1 MLDDLWLHFQN
12 SEKKYLKSL
21 LKMPSTRSPKN
32 LKAIIRL
39 SLSLS
44 LSLSHHWSSAS
55 SSGLAWLLYGQL
67 SCSDPFFAESMVA
80 DHCHWVYNHSDG
92 VANLAILNYWE
103 ANPNCWVITWSWGG
117 PSWHSIR
124 SVCVNE
130 KN

>member
-1 MLDDLWLHFQN
+1 MLEDLWLHFQN

-32 LKAIIRL
+32 LKAIIR
-39 SLSLS
+39 LSLS

-103 ANPNCWVITWSWGG
+103 ANPNCWVITCSWGG

-124 SVCVNE
+124 SVWVNE